1 MADTVKIYLTVIGSE
16 REISQMADMKKT
28 AADREYDGLDTGF
41 KADGSMMEIEEAQG
55 ELVPGEAVI
64 EQDMEVEA
72 DMQLQAALEEKLKA
86 EAKLQAALEA
96 KREAEAALQ
105 AALEEKREAE
115 AKLEADM
122 SIPDTARRPR
132 MEKKPEREVMPER
145 ETAPEKGEMP
155 GREAAPGRQVTPGR
169 ETSERETMSGIEAAP
184 DTAEV
189 PDMVEVPDNTEAAEA
204 EVYDKTEAP
213 KRAKSLETAEIPD
226 IEETPET
233 AAGETA
239 AALDGGEYG
248 YQGGDGYREERTGR
262 GRSRARSRKKGSE
275 KKGADEKRQT
285 PQETKRSFKD
295 EAGKAEAAAAGS
307 GNGNK
312 GGKGGKGKKTAVIAA
327 CVLAAV
333 ILAGGGIYAGMAQ
346 KYKRVF
352 FPNTKIN
359 GMDASGRTVAE
370 VKEMISGGIADY
382 VLTIEEREGKE
393 ERITGEEIGL
403 QSKFDGTLEQIVT
416 TQNPYAWLS
425 YQLNPAEYTISTMI
439 EYDEEAL
446 TQSAQALEC
455 MDPALAK
462 EPGNASISDYVP
474 GRGYSIIPETEGTV
488 VLEDVLK
495 SSLADSIINLKDTL
509 SLEEAGAYKEPE
521 IKQDDAVLKERVDT
535 MNRFVSTTIT
545 YKFGDKT
552 EVLNGDRTH
561 EWLTADEA
569 GNITVDAAQAAGYVA
584 ELAAA
589 YNTSNKAKNFKTSY
603 DQTIQVKGGTYG
615 WKINQSEETAELVNL
630 LQSGQSQERE
640 PVYSQKAASRGEND
654 YGNTYVEINLTAQH
668 LYFYKDGN
676 LVVDSDFVS
685 GNLSRGWGTPAGTY
699 PLNYK
704 QRNAVLKGENY
715 RTPVDYW
722 MPFNGGIGMHDATWR
737 GTFGGTIYKTNG
749 SHGCINLPHS
759 VAKKIYENISSG
771 IPVICYNLAGT
782 EKGTSA
788 VTPPPTQAVAP
799 TQPPV
804 EAPTEAVPVTPP
816 TEAPTLPPETMAPA
830 GPGSDTGN
838 HGGASG
844 PGSEI
849 G

>member
-1 MADTVKIYLTVIGSE
+1 
-16 REISQMADMKKT
+16 MADMKKT
-28 AADREYDGLDTGF
+28 AADRENDGLNTGF

-64 EQDMEVEA
+64 GQDMEVEA
-72 DMQLQAALEEKLKA
+72 DIQLQAALEEKLKA

-115 AKLEADM
+115 AKLESDM
-122 SIPDTARRPR
+122 SIPDTVRRPR
-132 MEKKPEREVMPER
+132 METMPER
-145 ETAPEKGEMP
+145 EAMP
-155 GREAAPGRQVTPGR
+155 GREAAPERAAASGR
-169 ETSERETMSGIEAAP
+169 ETAPETAEVP

-189 PDMVEVPDNTEAAEA
+189 SDKTEAADTV
-204 EVYDKTEAP
+204 EVYDKTKTP
-213 KRAKSLETAEIPD
+213 GRRKSLETAEIPD
-226 IEETPET
+226 IVETPET

-239 AALDGGEYG
+239 ATLDDGGGYG
-248 YQGGDGYREERTGR
+248 YQGGDGHREERTGR
-262 GRSRARSRKKGSE
+262 GRSRARSRKKGSD
-275 KKGADEKRQT
+275 KMGAET
-285 PQETKRSFKD
+285 PPEMKRSLKA
-295 EAGKAEAAAAGS
+295 EAGKAEAAATAG
-307 GNGNK
+307 
-312 GGKGGKGKKTAVIAA
+312 GGDGKKSGKGKKTAVIAA
-327 CVLAAV
+327 VALAAV

-359 GMDASGRTVAE
+359 GLDASGRTVAE
-370 VKEMISGGIADY
+370 VKEMISGGISNY

-393 ERITGEEIGL
+393 EQITGEEIGL

-446 TQSAQALEC
+446 TQAAQGLEC
-455 MDPALAK
+455 MDPALIR
-462 EPGNASISDYVP
+462 EPENASVSDYIP
-474 GRGYSIIPETEGTV
+474 GQGYSIIPETDGTV

-521 IKQDDAVLKERVDT
+521 IKQDDATLKERVDT

-545 YKFGDKT
+545 YKFGDRT

-788 VTPPPTQAVAP
+788 VTPPPTQAVTP

-804 EAPTEAVPVTPP
+804 EVPTEAVPVTPP

>member
-1 MADTVKIYLTVIGSE
+1 
-16 REISQMADMKKT
+16 MKKT
-28 AADREYDGLDTGF
+28 AADRENDGLNTGF
-41 KADGSMMEIEEAQG
+41 QADGSKMEIEEAQG

-64 EQDMEVEA
+64 DQDMEVEA

-86 EAKLQAALEA
+86 EARLQAALEA

-115 AKLEADM
+115 AKLEADIIVPDRTAKTAVSGRDKAPETEKAFETEKAPETGKASGTEKVFETGKASQTGKVSETEEASEIEETADM
-122 SIPDTARRPR
+122 KELPEREKAPDRAEMPDTA
-132 MEKKPEREVMPER
+132 K
-145 ETAPEKGEMP
+145 A
-155 GREAAPGRQVTPGR
+155 
-169 ETSERETMSGIEAAP
+169 
-184 DTAEV
+184 
-189 PDMVEVPDNTEAAEA
+189 
-204 EVYDKTEAP
+204 
-213 KRAKSLETAEIPD
+213 
-226 IEETPET
+226 PET
-233 AAGETA
+233 AARETA

-248 YQGGDGYREERTGR
+248 CQGADGYREERTGR
-262 GRSRARSRKKGSE
+262 GRSRARSRKKKDSGKNGAGE
-275 KKGADEKRQT
+275 KEQM
-285 PQETKRSFKD
+285 PQETKRSLKA
-295 EAGKAEAAAAGS
+295 ESGKEEAAATAGG
-307 GNGNK
+307 GNGKK
-312 GGKGGKGKKTAVIAA
+312 GGTGKRAAVIAA

-359 GMDASGRTVAE
+359 GLNASGRTVAE
-370 VKEMISGGIADY
+370 VKEMISGGIDNY
-382 VLTIEEREGKE
+382 VLTIVEREGKE
-393 ERITGEEIGL
+393 EQITGEEIGL
-403 QSKFDGTLEQIVT
+403 QSKFDGTLEQLVT

-446 TQSAQALEC
+446 TQAAQGLEC

-462 EPGNASISDYVP
+462 EPENASVSEYIP
-474 GRGYSIIPETEGTV
+474 GQGYSIIPETEGTV
-488 VLEDVLK
+488 VLEDVMK

-521 IKQDDAVLKERVDT
+521 IKQDDASLKERLDA
-535 MNRFVSTTIT
+535 MNRFVSTTVT
-545 YKFGDKT
+545 YKFGDHT

-561 EWLTADEA
+561 EWLTVDDA
-569 GNITVDAAQAAGYVA
+569 GNITADAAQAAGYVA
-584 ELAAA
+584 ELAAT

-603 DQTIQVKGGTYG
+603 GQTIQVKGGTYG
-615 WKINQSEETAELVNL
+615 WKINQPEEVTELVNL

-654 YGNTYVEINLTAQH
+654 YGDTYVEINLTAQH
-668 LYFYKDGN
+668 LYFYKNGS

-685 GNLSRGWGTPAGTY
+685 GNLSKGWGTPAGTY

-704 QRNAVLKGENY
+704 QRDAILKGENY

-737 GTFGGTIYKTNG
+737 GTFGGTIYKTGG

-759 VAKKIYENISSG
+759 VAKKIYENISAG

-782 EKGTSA
+782 EKGTSSA
-788 VTPPPTQAVAP
+788 TPPPTQAEIP

-804 EAPTEAVPVTPP
+804 EVPTEAVPVTPP
-816 TEAPTLPPETMAPA
+816 TEAPTQPPETMAPA

>member
-1 MADTVKIYLTVIGSE
+1 
-16 REISQMADMKKT
+16 MADMKKT
-28 AADREYDGLDTGF
+28 AADRENDGLNTGF
-41 KADGSMMEIEEAQG
+41 RADGSMMEIEEAQG

-122 SIPDTARRPR
+122 NIPDTARRPR
-132 MEKKPEREVMPER
+132 MEKMPER
-145 ETAPEKGEMP
+145 ETMFERETEPEKGGMSE
-155 GREAAPGRQVTPGR
+155 REAEPEKKAMSGR
-169 ETSERETMSGIEAAP
+169 ETEPE
-184 DTAEV
+184 TAEV
-189 PDMVEVPDNTEAAEA
+189 SDTVEVPEQTKAAATA
-204 EVYDKTEAP
+204 EVFDKTKAP
-213 KRAKSLETAEIPD
+213 ERRKPLETAEIPD

-233 AAGETA
+233 ASGETA
-239 AALDGGEYG
+239 ATATLHNGGEYG
-248 YQGGDGYREERTGR
+248 YQGGDGHREERTGR

-275 KKGADEKRQT
+275 KKGADDKQQT
-285 PQETKRSFKD
+285 PQETKRSLRA
-295 EAGKAEAAAAGS
+295 EAGKAEAAAAG
-307 GNGNK
+307 
-312 GGKGGKGKKTAVIAA
+312 GGDGKMGGKGKKTAVIAA
-327 CVLAAV
+327 CALAAV

-359 GMDASGRTVAE
+359 GLDASGRTVAE
-370 VKEMISGGIADY
+370 VKEMISGGINHY

-393 ERITGEEIGL
+393 EQITGEEIGL

-446 TQSAQALEC
+446 TQAAQGLEC
-455 MDPALAK
+455 MDPALIK
-462 EPGNASISDYVP
+462 EPENAYVSDYIP
-474 GRGYSIIPETEGTV
+474 GQGYSIIPETEGTV
-488 VLEDVLK
+488 VLKDVLK
-495 SSLADSIINLKDTL
+495 SSLADAIINLKDTL

-521 IKQDDAVLKERVDT
+521 IKQDDASLKERLDT

-561 EWLTADEA
+561 EWLITDEA
-569 GNITVDAAQAAGYVA
+569 GNITVDSAQAAAYVA

-788 VTPPPTQAVAP
+788 VAPPPTQAVAP

-804 EAPTEAVPVTPP
+804 EVPTEAVPVTPP

-830 GPGSDTGN
+830 GPGSDTGS

>member
-1 MADTVKIYLTVIGSE
+1 
-16 REISQMADMKKT
+16 MADMKKT
-28 AADREYDGLDTGF
+28 AADRENDGLNTGF
-41 KADGSMMEIEEAQG
+41 RADGSMMEIEEAQG

-122 SIPDTARRPR
+122 NIPDTARRPR
-132 MEKKPEREVMPER
+132 MEKMPER
-145 ETAPEKGEMP
+145 EAMFERETEPEKGGMSE
-155 GREAAPGRQVTPGR
+155 REAEPEKKAMSGR
-169 ETSERETMSGIEAAP
+169 ETEPE
-184 DTAEV
+184 TAEV
-189 PDMVEVPDNTEAAEA
+189 SDTVEVPEQTKAAATA
-204 EVYDKTEAP
+204 EVFDKTKAP
-213 KRAKSLETAEIPD
+213 ERRKPLETAEIPD

-233 AAGETA
+233 ASGETA
-239 AALDGGEYG
+239 ATATLHNGGEYG
-248 YQGGDGYREERTGR
+248 YQGGDGHREERTGR

-275 KKGADEKRQT
+275 KKGADDKQQT
-285 PQETKRSFKD
+285 PQETKRSLKA
-295 EAGKAEAAAAGS
+295 EAGKAEAAAAA
-307 GNGNK
+307 
-312 GGKGGKGKKTAVIAA
+312 GGGDGKKGGKGKKTAVIAA
-327 CVLAAV
+327 CALAAV

-352 FPNTKIN
+352 FPNTRIN
-359 GMDASGRTVAE
+359 GLDASGRTVAE
-370 VKEMISGGIADY
+370 VKEMISSGINHY

-393 ERITGEEIGL
+393 EQITGEEIGL

-446 TQSAQALEC
+446 TQAAQGLEC
-455 MDPALAK
+455 MDPVLIK
-462 EPGNASISDYVP
+462 EPENAYVSDYIP
-474 GRGYSIIPETEGTV
+474 GQGYSIIPETEGTV

-495 SSLADSIINLKDTL
+495 SSLADAIINLKDTL

-521 IKQDDAVLKERVDT
+521 IKQDDASLKERVDT

-561 EWLTADEA
+561 EWLITDEA
-569 GNITVDAAQAAGYVA
+569 GNITVDSAQAAAYVA

-788 VTPPPTQAVAP
+788 VAPPPTQAVAP

-804 EAPTEAVPVTPP
+804 EVPTEAVPVTPP

-830 GPGSDTGN
+830 GPGSDTGS